1 MSALTEPAKTKPG
14 SSQSVITKPSLAKR
28 LLRVREAAEY
38 LSLSPWK
45 LRRLIQD
52 GLLPIVQASE
62 GGAWR
67 VDVRDLDSFIE
78 QNKRTELL

>member
-1 MSALTEPAKTKPG
+1 MSAITSSTRVG
-14 SSQSVITKPSLAKR
+14 SESAITRPTFAKR

-52 GLLPIVQASE
+52 GHLPIVQSCE

-67 VDVRDLDSFIE
+67 VDVRDLDSFIDR
-78 QNKRTELL
+78 NKRTELL

>member
-1 MSALTEPAKTKPG
+1 MSDASSPATLVP
-14 SSQSVITKPSLAKR
+14 SSSRPTLTKPSKR
-28 LLRVREAAEY
+28 LLRVRDAADY
-38 LSLSPWK
+38 LSVSPWK
-45 LRRLIQD
+45 LRRLIQE

-78 QNKRTELL
+78 RHKTTEPL